1 MMQVNAIRFHA
12 DIKIGHETVL
22 NQWALVMRDSVPRVF
37 AVFFC
42 VGLLQIT
49 SAAELADA
57 DDSTDQPTP
66 SVQDKDAYMVE
77 ELHDFLSDT
86 VQNTATWIDS
96 LFSDERYEAEQN
108 KSRIKITIGPAWE
121 DGSGSSLRTKFN
133 ARVALPET
141 QKDLYL
147 IVAGDDGSDPE
158 DTPEDDVRN
167 RVTERDSDN
176 VAAGLQYFFLDK
188 QNSNLSAVAGLRFS
202 EKTPTGVFGGRYRRY
217 WSPEPWGIR
226 FTQRAVW
233 LTSNEFILRSR
244 LDFERPVASDLL
256 FRQTLSGSW
265 FEAED
270 GYFYNIDFALI
281 QRLGLNKAIS
291 YGWNNQF
298 QTEPSNRLEET
309 TFRPKYRQA
318 IWRDWLWLEVAPQIA
333 FPRSRD
339 FDPTPGIFVGFEIRF
354 GD

>member
-1 MMQVNAIRFHA
+1 LKISLAIEQVHA
-12 DIKIGHETVL
+12 DG
-22 NQWALVMRDSVPRVF
+22 
-37 AVFFC
+37 
-42 VGLLQIT
+42 
-49 SAAELADA
+49 
-57 DDSTDQPTP
+57 STDQSTP
-66 SVQDKDAYMVE
+66 SVQNEDDYVVE

-96 LFSDERYEAEQN
+96 FFSDERYEAEQN
-108 KSRIKITIGPAWE
+108 KSRIKIKIGPAWE
-121 DGSGSSLRTKFN
+121 DGSGGSLSTKFN

-141 QKDLYL
+141 NKNLYL

-188 QNSNLSAVAGLRFS
+188 QNSNLSAVAGLSFN
-202 EKTPTGVFGGRYRRY
+202 ENTPTGVFGGRYRHY
-217 WSPEPWGIR
+217 WSPEPWGTR
-226 FTQRAVW
+226 FTQRAGW
-233 LTSNEFILRSR
+233 LTSDEFILRSR

-265 FEAED
+265 FESED

-281 QRLGLNKAIS
+281 QRLGPNKAIS
-291 YGWNNQF
+291 YSWNNQF
-298 QTEPSNRLEET
+298 QTEPSNRLEEIA
-309 TFRPKYRQA
+309 FRPKYRQA
-318 IWRDWLWLEVAPQIA
+318 IWRDWLWLEVAPQMT

-339 FDPTPGIFVGFEIRF
+339 FDPTPGIFAGFEIRF